1 MTYVLLGIV
10 ILITI
15 ANFTLLMRVR
25 KNKRIA
31 AEKYQELMTGLRDRT
46 IKVMKKHRLHFDRTY
61 PLVADNDE
69 GFLFCLDTTHRMA
82 AFTDH
87 RKVQIFPYREI
98 LSSTIEVEPTP
109 DNPKFYEHVRLVIGL
124 DQNSQGIVIEL
135 GHKRTRRTG
144 IMGRFVL
151 ETAHQ
156 MDKVLQEVIE
166 SNAHPESTQDAL
178 LAAEAGYG
186 DTDEE

>member
-15 ANFTLLMRVR
+15 ANITLLLRVK

-31 AEKYQELMTGLRDRT
+31 AQKYQELITSLRDRT
-46 IKVMKKHRLHFDRTY
+46 IKVMKKNRLHFDRTY

-69 GFLFCLDTTHRMA
+69 GFLFCLDSKHRMA
-82 AFTDH
+82 AFTDLS
-87 RKVQIFPYREI
+87 KVQLFPYSDI
-98 LSSTIEVEPTP
+98 LSSTIEVEPHP
-109 DNPKFYEHVRLVIGL
+109 DNPKLYQSVRLVIEL
-124 DQNSQGIVIEL
+124 APNPQGITIVL
-135 GHKRTRRTG
+135 GHRQTRRVS

-151 ETAHQ
+151 DTAQQ

-166 SNAHPESTQDAL
+166 LTNHQESTGDTPQTIKCGD
-178 LAAEAGYG
+178 E

>member
-15 ANFTLLMRVR
+15 ANFTLLFRVK

-31 AEKYQELMTGLRDRT
+31 AQKYQELMGGLRDRT
-46 IKVMKKHRLHFDRTY
+46 IKVLKKHRLHFDRTY

-69 GFLFCLDTTHRMA
+69 GFLFCLDTNHRMA
-82 AFTDH
+82 AFTDQ
-87 RKVQIFPYREI
+87 RKVQLFPYSQI
-98 LSSTIEVEPTP
+98 LSSTIEVEPSP
-109 DNPKFYEHVRLVIGL
+109 DNPKFYESVRLVIEL
-124 DQNSQGIVIEL
+124 AQKPQGIDMVL
-135 GHKRTRRTG
+135 GHRKTRRAS

-151 ETAHQ
+151 DTAQQ

-166 SNAHPESTQDAL
+166 SNTQPQPSEEVPQAI
-178 LAAEAGYG
+178 ENNYG

>member
-15 ANFTLLMRVR
+15 ANFTLLFRVR

-31 AEKYQELMTGLRDRT
+31 AQKYQELMTGLRDRT
-46 IKVMKKHRLHFDRTY
+46 IKVMKKNSLHFDRTY

-69 GFLFCLDTTHRMA
+69 GFLFCLDTEHRMA
-82 AFTDH
+82 SFTDQ
-87 RKVQIFPYREI
+87 RKVQLFPYSEI
-98 LSSTIEVEPTP
+98 QSSTIEVEPSP
-109 DNPKFYEHVRLVIGL
+109 DNPKFYDNVRLVIELAGKP
-124 DQNSQGIVIEL
+124 QGIEIVL
-135 GHKRTRRTG
+135 GHRRTRSAS

-151 ETAHQ
+151 DTARQ

-166 SNAHPESTQDAL
+166 SNTHPQPRGESPAAL
-178 LAAEAGYG
+178 DTGYE